1 MGGVRGEPFV
11 GIFKRMKDMKDMVEA
26 APGMVQQARQ
36 LGAQAQEYAAAQQT
50 AAQLQMNQ
58 VNQMTQGRPGATPN
72 TGAGE
77 EPIAGVSIELFAA
90 ISKGLAAYGYDQ
102 SKAVELAAAKG
113 VSAGAWAEALDG
125 WNARIATDPS
135 VAQRFNALYRA
146 G

>member
-36 LGAQAQEYAAAQQT
+36 LGAQAQEFAAAQQT
-50 AAQLQMNQ
+50 AAQVQMNQ
-58 VNQMTQGRPGATPN
+58 MAQGRQVATPG
-72 TGAGE
+72 TGAGQD
-77 EPIAGVSIELFAA
+77 PIAGVSIELFAE
-90 ISKGLAAYGYDQ
+90 ISRGLAAYGYDQ

-113 VSAGAWAEALDG
+113 VSADAWAEALDG